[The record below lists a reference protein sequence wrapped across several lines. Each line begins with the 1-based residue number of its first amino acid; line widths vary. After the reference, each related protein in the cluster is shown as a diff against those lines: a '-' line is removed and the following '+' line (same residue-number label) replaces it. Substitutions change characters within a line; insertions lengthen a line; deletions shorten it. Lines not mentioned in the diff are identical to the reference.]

1 MSDWFALMAAL
12 LLIQFPPSSLRET
25 LRCAQ
30 GVSASDVSTVP
41 AWLPVRIPA
50 ALYEKWRKYG
60 IWDYKQQ
67 SSQYRDFTQ
76 FNFGAT
82 GNAAGLDKNSLLA
95 LAQASK
101 PTRDDVS
108 RLDDPA
114 LLANFDH
121 NFDEFQKLLAMVSQD
136 SHLIRIADD
145 FTWLD
150 SSSKWPRTNIGLGAK
165 RWDEYRSLFEKLSL
179 SEGIV
184 RTADFPGAVFFIARA
199 RGLCTGGSG
208 AGYVYSTGALASTTE
223 SPSKALDAEVRKNP
237 NQHYAYVFKPLK
249 AQWYAFYEIDW

>member
-1 MSDWFALMAAL
+1 MSGWFVLMAAV

-25 LRCAQ
+25 LRPAQ
-30 GVSASDVSTVP
+30 GVSASDVATVP

-95 LAQASK
+95 LSQASK
-101 PTRDDVS
+101 PTRDDVN
-108 RLDDPA
+108 RLDNRG

-121 NFDEFQKLLAMVSQD
+121 NFDEFQELLSMADQD

-150 SSSKWPRTNIGLGAK
+150 SSSKWPRTDIGLSPK
-165 RWDEYRSLFEKLSL
+165 RWNEYRSLFEKLSL
-179 SEGIV
+179 PEGIV
-184 RTADFPGAVFFIARA
+184 RTADFPGAVFFIARV
-199 RGLCTGGSG
+199 RGLCTGGSS
-208 AGYVYSTGALASTTE
+208 AGYVYSTGTFASTTE
-223 SPSKALDAEVRKNP
+223 SPSKALDAKARQNP
-237 NQHYAYVFKPLK
+237 KQHYAYVFKSLK
-249 AQWYAFYEIDW
+249 PNWYAFYEIDW

>member
-1 MSDWFALMAAL
+1 MSRWFVLPAAA
-12 LLIQFPPSSLRET
+12 LLIQFPLSSLGQT
-25 LRCAQ
+25 LQ
-30 GVSASDVSTVP
+30 PMQSVGASDVNSVP
-41 AWLPVRIPA
+41 TWLPVRIPA

-82 GNAAGLDKNSLLA
+82 GNAAGLDKASLLA

-101 PTRDDVS
+101 PTRDDVN
-108 RLDDPA
+108 RLDDPG

-121 NFDEFQKLLAMVSQD
+121 NFDEFQELLRMARQD

-150 SSSKWPRTNIGLGAK
+150 SSSKWPRTDIGLSPK
-165 RWDEYRSLFEKLSL
+165 RWNEYRSLFEKLSL
-179 SEGIV
+179 PEGIV
-184 RTADFPGAVFFIARA
+184 RTADFPGAVFFIARV
-199 RGLCTGGSG
+199 RGLCTGGSS
-208 AGYVYSTGALASTTE
+208 AGFVYSTGALASTME
-223 SPSKALDAEVRKNP
+223 SPSKALDAEARQNP
-237 NQHYAYVFKPLK
+237 KQHYAYVFKPLK
-249 AQWYAFYEIDW
+249 PNWYAFYEIDW

>member
-1 MSDWFALMAAL
+1 MSGWFMLVAAAL
-12 LLIQFPPSSLRET
+12 LVQFPFSSLRQT
-25 LRCAQ
+25 LQPAQ
-30 GVSASDVSTVP
+30 SVSASDVNTVP

-50 ALYEKWRKYG
+50 PLYEKWRKYG

-67 SSQYRDFTQ
+67 GSQYRDFTQ

-82 GNAAGLDKNSLLA
+82 GSAAGLDKNSLLA

-101 PTRDDVS
+101 PTPDDVT

-121 NFDEFQKLLAMVSQD
+121 NFNEFQKLLAMVGED

-150 SSSKWPRTNIGLGAK
+150 SSSKWPRADIGLSPQ
-165 RWDEYRSLFEKLSL
+165 RWNEYRSLFEKLSL
-179 SEGIV
+179 PEGIV
-184 RTADFPGAVFFIARA
+184 RTADFPDAVFFIARV
-199 RGLCTGGSG
+199 RGLCTGGSS
-208 AGYVYSTGALASTTE
+208 AGYVYSNGALTSTTE
-223 SPSKALDAEVRKNP
+223 SPSKALDAEARQSPK
-237 NQHYAYVFKPLK
+237 QHYAYVFKPLK
-249 AQWYAFYEIDW
+249 PNWYAFYEIDW